1 MKIYCISDSLET
13 AIGMKLAGVESVVLN
28 SKDEIDKKIDEV
40 SNNQDIGILVISKE
54 IYQMSKEKLDNIIE
68 FKRTPLVIQI

>member
-28 SKDEIDKKIDEV
+28 SKDEIEKKIDEV

>member
-54 IYQMSKEKLDNIIE
+54 IYQMSKEKLDNIIK